1 MPSKKGVRAFSE
13 IQKRRLRKLGIDE
26 NKSPDDLTEDEVKK
40 INSFSPTIGFP
51 YIFLNCL

>member
-40 INSFSPTIGFP
+40 
-51 YIFLNCL
+51 